1 MVKADGVAVEDNQ
14 KMVAQAKQIHDF
26 VAQLAAKEP
35 AWAPAEAAT
44 AKRIPGFEAQLQ
56 KLQAM
61 KTADEATCQKV
72 KAEPVAAP
80 TKKKGKK

>member
-14 KMVAQAKQIHDF
+14 KMVAQAKQTHDF